1 MRSKEDKRIKNLL
14 DYLRQKQ
21 INKTNYNEIKEQHV
35 NDWIDVHYSQLKN
48 TQSINFQNAL
58 KTWAFQNSLE

>member
-1 MRSKEDKRIKNLL
+1 M